1 MLTRVYRRVLL
12 HALRLLPSKV
22 PMPPLHRDDEPED
35 AAGGGAQQ
43 GAPKKAKGAAASA
56 AAPLIYPK
64 PEDDAY
70 HKHAAW
76 SFLFPASV
84 AESTAAADRTSKL
97 TQMRLVMCVEASK
110 TKQVLRDTQR
120 IVDAL
125 AAAPVKA

>member
-1 MLTRVYRRVLL
+1 MHAATFCVCKLTTRR
-12 HALRLLPSKV
+12 
-22 PMPPLHRDDEPED
+22 HRDDEPQD
-35 AAGGGAQQ
+35 AAGAGARQ
-43 GAPKKAKGAAASA
+43 GPPKKAKQAAASA
-56 AAPLIYPK
+56 APQLIYPK

-84 AESTAAADRTSKL
+84 AEATAAAERTSKL

-125 AAAPVKA
+125 AAAPAKA

>member
-1 MLTRVYRRVLL
+1 MRTAPANSGKLT
-12 HALRLLPSKV
+12 
-22 PMPPLHRDDEPED
+22 MPPHRDDEPQD
-35 AAGGGAQQ
+35 TSGAGAQQ
-43 GAPKKAKGAAASA
+43 GAPKRAKGAAASS

-84 AESTAAADRTSKL
+84 AEATAAADRTSKL

-110 TKQVLRDTQR
+110 TKQVLQDTQR

>member
-1 MLTRVYRRVLL
+1 MRGWLL
-12 HALRLLPSKV
+12 SLRELMQPR
-22 PMPPLHRDDEPED
+22 HRDDEPQV
-35 AAGGGAQQ
+35 AAGAEPQQ
-43 GAPKKAKGAAASA
+43 GAAKKAKAAAASA

-84 AESTAAADRTSKL
+84 AEAAAAADRTSKL

-125 AAAPVKA
+125 ASAPVKA